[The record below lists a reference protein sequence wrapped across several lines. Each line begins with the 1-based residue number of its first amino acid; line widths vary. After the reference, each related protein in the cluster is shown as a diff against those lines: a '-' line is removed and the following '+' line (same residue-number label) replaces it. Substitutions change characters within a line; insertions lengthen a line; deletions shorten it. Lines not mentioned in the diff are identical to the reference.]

1 MRQTTALPEQDKSQ
15 QTGNTEVSQAQP
27 TVGRFAEIPYDQFT
41 PEQQEAY
48 RSLIDAEGLKPG
60 AALPSAPLKIWMS
73 NPKVSKAL
81 APLILYLHPG
91 HFSLSLRERELAVC
105 ILTSKWHT
113 PYTIYAHETFA
124 KNSGMPPEMI
134 DAVISGLPASFANE
148 REQVI
153 YEMATALANS
163 RWISKGLFDR
173 AVKALGHTGI
183 TDVTVLM
190 GFYTAVSLTVGFY
203 DVPAPQG

>member
-1 MRQTTALPEQDKSQ
+1 MTQTTALPEQDKSQ

-27 TVGRFAEIPYDQFT
+27 AVGRFAEIAEDQYT

-48 RSLIDAEGLKPG
+48 RTFIDAEGLEQG

-73 NPKVSKAL
+73 NPRLSKAL
-81 APLILYLHPG
+81 APLIWYLHPT
-91 HFSLSLRERELAVC
+91 HNSLSLRERELAVC

-124 KNSGMPPEMI
+124 KNAGMPPEMI
-134 DAVISGLPASFANE
+134 DAAISGLPASFANE

-153 YEMATALANS
+153 YEMATL
-163 RWISKGLFDR
+163 R
-173 AVKALGHTGI
+173 
-183 TDVTVLM
+183 
-190 GFYTAVSLTVGFY
+190 VSMI
-203 DVPAPQG
+203 AR

>member
-1 MRQTTALPEQDKSQ
+1 MSTDAKTA
-15 QTGNTEVSQAQP
+15 VSQAQP
-27 TVGRFAEIPYDQFT
+27 TVGRFAEIPSDQYT

-81 APLILYLHPG
+81 APLIWYLHPG
-91 HFSLSLRERELAVC
+91 HFSLSSRERELAVC
-105 ILTSKWHT
+105 ILASKWHT

-153 YEMATALANS
+153 
-163 RWISKGLFDR
+163 
-173 AVKALGHTGI
+173 
-183 TDVTVLM
+183 
-190 GFYTAVSLTVGFY
+190 
-203 DVPAPQG
+203 